1 MPKARIVVTGMG
13 IYSSLGKGVTANH
26 TALRSNTHGLGDI
39 TVLKTRHSGHLPSGE
54 IKATN
59 EELTAHTRFDQGA
72 MIPRSVLLSIPAIEE
87 ALGSAVIDPADT
99 MISFYYATTVGGI
112 DISEELI
119 LQRSLGRTIDY
130 AGFRYHDCGAGT
142 RLLADYFNF
151 RGRLHTISTACS
163 SSANAIGRA
172 CSDLRNG
179 TASYAVA
186 GGADALCRFTINGFN
201 ALMILDKKFCTP
213 MDENR
218 QGLNLGEAAAYL
230 VLETEENAMRRGAK
244 ILAYVSGYGNTN
256 DSYHQTASS
265 DDGIGAMMAILTALD
280 DAGLMPE
287 HISYINAH
295 GTGTQNNDFSEGN
308 AIAAVFEKIPP
319 VASTKS
325 FTGHTLA
332 ASGSVEAVFSV
343 LAILHQEVYPT
354 LRFKDPI
361 TGSRFR
367 TFSRTYP
374 AEVDHVL
381 SNAFGFGGNCS
392 ALIFSKKS

>member
-1 MPKARIVVTGMG
+1 MPKARIVISGMG
-13 IYSSLGKGVTANH
+13 IYSSLSKGVTANH
-26 TALRSNTHGLGDI
+26 AALRSNIHGLGDI
-39 TVLKTRHSGHLPSGE
+39 TILKTRHSGHLPAGE

-59 EELTAHTRFDQGA
+59 EELAAQTRFDQTS

-87 ALGSAVIDPADT
+87 ALASAVIAPDDT
-99 MISFYYATTVGGI
+99 VSFYYATTVGGI

-119 LQRSLGRTIDY
+119 LQRSQGKAIDY
-130 AGFRYHDCGAGT
+130 AGFRHHDCGAGT

-151 RGRLHTISTACS
+151 KGGLYTISTACS

-172 CSDLRNG
+172 CSDLRSG
-179 TASYAVA
+179 AARYAVA

-201 ALMILDKKFCTP
+201 ALMILDKDLCTP
-213 MDENR
+213 IDENR

-230 VLETEENAMRRGAK
+230 VLETEENAIRRGAE

-265 DDGIGAMMAILTALD
+265 DDGTGAMLAIRAALD

-287 HISYINAH
+287 QISYINAH

-308 AIAAVFEKIPP
+308 AITTVFEKVPP

-343 LAILHQEVYPT
+343 LSILHQEVYPT
-354 LRFKDPI
+354 LRFKTPV
-361 TGSRFR
+361 TGHRFK

-374 AEVDHVL
+374 TVVDHVL

-392 ALIFSKKS
+392 ALIFSKRS